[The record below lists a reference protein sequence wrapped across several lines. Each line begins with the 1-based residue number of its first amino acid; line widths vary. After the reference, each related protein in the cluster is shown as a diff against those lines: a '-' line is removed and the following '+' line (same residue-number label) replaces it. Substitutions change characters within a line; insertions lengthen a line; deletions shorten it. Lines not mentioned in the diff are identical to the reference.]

1 VLAADDEQEEP
12 KDPQAE
18 GEKEQ
23 EQEVAPAEPEHGKRK
38 RVDCP
43 RIKKRV
49 KKITDI
55 SDGKQSV
62 PAIVAASSCD
72 TGNDDDHDV
81 DVHRQSTDASDQS
94 SQSDSHNSIS
104 D

>member
-1 VLAADDEQEEP
+1 MN
-12 KDPQAE
+12 
-18 GEKEQ
+18 
-23 EQEVAPAEPEHGKRK
+23 VAPGEPEHDNKRK
-38 RVDCP
+38 RVVRP

-55 SDGKQSV
+55 NDGKQSV
-62 PAIVAASSCD
+62 PEIVAASSYD

-81 DVHRQSTDASDQS
+81 NVHRQSTTASDQS
-94 SQSDSHNSIS
+94 SQSNSENSIS